1 MDNGL
6 LIAARET
13 YTEELQDILHL
24 SIYDGIKKIWTNCK
38 TEDKKSPLKLFQ
50 SRLCLIP
57 EWNQEVINDYY
68 KKILKLSDMSEEYLD
83 KIIEAVFLS
92 NIKILSV
99 VKLQAKKQVIN
110 INVPETKNFI
120 HKCFI
125 ETARQFYADPH
136 LIDDRDI
143 AAPTEIARNVKRSSR
158 IIRDSIEKTIRNSIP
173 MEEILNK
180 YLDSHED
187 EVIKSSSSGEESDDG
202 DTPKDFPSVP
212 QSAAEIPPP
221 IDTPV
226 DTPVPPPIP
235 PPIPPPVDIND
246 IFYSNPGA
254 PENRDD
260 TVDTVETIKEEPT
273 LRIDLNKPTE
283 PVYNYNEEENFFS
296 DSD

>member
-6 LIAARET
+6 LIAAREE
-13 YTEELQDILHL
+13 YTGQLQDILQE
-24 SIYDGIKKIWTNCK
+24 SIYVGIKKIWTMCK

-50 SRLCLIP
+50 TRLCLIP
-57 EWNQEVINDYY
+57 EWNQEVINDYC
-68 KKILKLSDMSEEYLD
+68 KKILKLSDMSAEYLD

-99 VKLQAKKQVIN
+99 VKLRDKKQVIN

-125 ETARQFYADPH
+125 EVARQFYADPH
-136 LIDDRDI
+136 LIDDREV

-158 IIRDSIEKTIRNSIP
+158 IIRESIEKTIRSSIP

-187 EVIKSSSSGEESDDG
+187 EVAKSSSSGEESDD
-202 DTPKDFPSVP
+202 DTPKDSPSVS
-212 QSAAEIPPP
+212 QSVAEIS
-221 IDTPV
+221 TPV
-226 DTPVPPPIP
+226 DTPVPPPVDTPVP
-235 PPIPPPVDIND
+235 PPADTPVPPPVDIND
-246 IFYSNPGA
+246 IFYSNPGI
-254 PENRDD
+254 PEKQEP
-260 TVDTVETIKEEPT
+260 VETVKEEPT